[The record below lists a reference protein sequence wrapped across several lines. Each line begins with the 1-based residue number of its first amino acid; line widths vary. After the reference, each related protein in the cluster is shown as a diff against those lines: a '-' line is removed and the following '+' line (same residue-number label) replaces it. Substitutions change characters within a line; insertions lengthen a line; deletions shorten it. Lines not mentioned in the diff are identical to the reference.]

1 MENTIDVL
9 SRVFESKNVNMV
21 TRLLE
26 DEFGDEEIVPY
37 FCGRDVCTILEHS
50 DYRKAMH
57 MYIDDECK
65 LSLGQ
70 LLVVDKTSTT
80 SKTHNNL
87 KYNDLKATY
96 INEEGLYRLMFHCKL
111 PVAKKFQKW
120 IFKEVLPT
128 IRKTGKFELKNALKS
143 KENELAL
150 AMERLAIK
158 DKSEEE
164 LQRQLE
170 QEKLRAEKAEK
181 EAEEQRQ
188 YSLILK
194 ELAINDQKRP
204 LDERIYISTSKAYA
218 GHNRFKVGGV
228 EGMDKLKSR
237 FSGYNGRSSV
247 DDMWY
252 YSDLFKVAN
261 FKAAEKRIEDVLG
274 RFRERKNKEIYVLH
288 YSDLRRYVEWICDHY
303 EDEKFNIELD
313 VLIGNLNRHQLRP
326 VIPPPYQGTSATIT
340 RIVDGIP
347 TNTTIEDSIEDQFKH
362 KIKVYLDTL
371 NPNTKEIKRTDLF
384 SKVDINFNKIEAW
397 RWLKEIIPQYKP
409 NIKLNYR

>member
-1 MENTIDVL
+1 MNTENAEVVRDYYLNLEEAMFAYGEYTMRYMIEKTERTRKVQDSQL
-9 SRVFESKNVNMV
+9 S
-21 TRLLE
+21 
-26 DEFGDEEIVPY
+26 
-37 FCGRDVCTILEHS
+37 
-50 DYRKAMH
+50 
-57 MYIDDECK
+57 
-65 LSLGQ
+65 
-70 LLVVDKTSTT
+70 
-80 SKTHNNL
+80 
-87 KYNDLKATY
+87 
-96 INEEGLYRLMFHCKL
+96 
-111 PVAKKFQKW
+111 
-120 IFKEVLPT
+120 
-128 IRKTGKFELKNALKS
+128 
-143 KENELAL
+143 L
-150 AMERLAIK
+150 AMEQLAIK
-158 DKSEEE
+158 DKSHEEE
-164 LQRQLE
+164 TREL
-170 QEKLRAEKAEK
+170 KLRVEKAEK
-181 EAEEQRQ
+181 ETEEQRQ

-194 ELAINDQKRP
+194 ELAINDQKRS

-288 YSDLRRYVEWICDHY
+288 YSDLRRYIEWICDHY
-303 EDEKFNIELD
+303 EDEIEKFNIELD

-326 VIPPPYQGTSATIT
+326 VIPPPYQGTSAIIT

-371 NPNTKEIKRTDLF
+371 ESTTKEVKRTDLF
-384 SKVDINFNKIEAW
+384 SKVE
-397 RWLKEIIPQYKP
+397 
-409 NIKLNYR
+409 

>member
-1 MENTIDVL
+1 MDVKAFKKAVLRLNTENA
-9 SRVFESKNVNMV
+9 
-21 TRLLE
+21 
-26 DEFGDEEIVPY
+26 EIV
-37 FCGRDVCTILEHS
+37 RDYYLNLEEAMFA
-50 DYRKAMH
+50 YGEYTMRYMIKKAERTRKVQ
-57 MYIDDECK
+57 DSQ
-65 LSLGQ
+65 LS
-70 LLVVDKTSTT
+70 
-80 SKTHNNL
+80 
-87 KYNDLKATY
+87 
-96 INEEGLYRLMFHCKL
+96 
-111 PVAKKFQKW
+111 
-120 IFKEVLPT
+120 
-128 IRKTGKFELKNALKS
+128 
-143 KENELAL
+143 L
-150 AMERLAIK
+150 AMEQLAIR

-164 LQRQLE
+164 LQLQLQ
-170 QEKLRAEKAEK
+170 QEKEARIKAEK

-204 LDERIYISTSKAYA
+204 LDERVYISTSKAYA

-303 EDEKFNIELD
+303 EDEIEKFNIELD

-362 KIKVYLDTL
+362 KIKIYLDGLEST
-371 NPNTKEIKRTDLF
+371 TKEIKRTELF
-384 SKVDINFNKIEAW
+384 EQVPFNFNKIDAW
-397 RWLKEIIPQYKP
+397 RWLKEILPAYKP
-409 NIKLNYR
+409 EIKLNYR

>member
-1 MENTIDVL
+1 MGYRGKDVSTKQEKFCKLLRSLEIPYDEIGYNHPLAIEYPCVQHEAQLIPVNNITRKKWISMDVKAFKKAVLRLNTENA
-9 SRVFESKNVNMV
+9 
-21 TRLLE
+21 
-26 DEFGDEEIVPY
+26 EIV
-37 FCGRDVCTILEHS
+37 RDYYLNLEEAMFA
-50 DYRKAMH
+50 YGEYTMRYMIKKAERTRKVQ
-57 MYIDDECK
+57 DSQ
-65 LSLGQ
+65 LS
-70 LLVVDKTSTT
+70 
-80 SKTHNNL
+80 
-87 KYNDLKATY
+87 
-96 INEEGLYRLMFHCKL
+96 
-111 PVAKKFQKW
+111 
-120 IFKEVLPT
+120 
-128 IRKTGKFELKNALKS
+128 
-143 KENELAL
+143 L
-150 AMERLAIK
+150 AMEQLAIR

-164 LQRQLE
+164 LQLQLQ
-170 QEKLRAEKAEK
+170 QEKEARIKAEK

-204 LDERIYISTSKAYA
+204 LDERVYISTSKAYA

-303 EDEKFNIELD
+303 EDEIEKFNIELD

-362 KIKVYLDTL
+362 KIKIYLDGLEST
-371 NPNTKEIKRTDLF
+371 TKEIKRTELF
-384 SKVDINFNKIEAW
+384 EQVPFNFNKIDAW
-397 RWLKEIIPQYKP
+397 RWLKEILPAYKP
-409 NIKLNYR
+409 EIKLNYR